1 MANAACISL
10 ALQMSL
16 IEELRRRFF
25 KRRTSYVV
33 PSLFYIVY
41 CATGCRNIFIPDRH
55 LDYVTDEFFKEL
67 YTGYA
72 KSDVRSPLPWW
83 DCDDRARDLWCYI
96 RYVAMFKYRQN
107 VAFGMLWTEGHALC
121 LYVTPEPSVRFI
133 EPANGRLTGIYS
145 RVRFVIF

>member
-1 MANAACISL
+1 
-10 ALQMSL
+10 MSL

-55 LDYVTDEFFKEL
+55 LDYLDDRTFKDMFAKFIKASVDVT
-67 YTGYA
+67 
-72 KSDVRSPLPWW
+72 LPFY
-83 DCDDRARDLWCYI
+83 DCDDRARSLWNFVRNDGI
-96 RYVAMFKYRQN
+96 FSMKKN
-107 VAFGMLWTEGHALC
+107 LAFGMLWTERHALC